1 MYSESNFR
9 KTYEINPLKE
19 ICSAIYMYLILRVQ
33 QIDILKRAVSRTVPR
48 TAQQVVLQ
56 VGNVLVVGRLVLA
69 EDCLQ
74 LVELCTL
81 VR

>member
-1 MYSESNFR
+1 MFVERFSE
-9 KTYEINPLKE
+9 
-19 ICSAIYMYLILRVQ
+19 LILRVQ
-33 QIDILKRAVSRTVPR
+33 QVDILQRAVPGAISR